1 MVTRTY
7 TDTGQLFVVG
17 YQGEQVP
24 QSFVDLVGRRQLGG
38 VILFEDNCRSYT
50 AARESIAA
58 IRKQYTRTAPMIAVD
73 QEGGRVCR
81 LRGVPAEFRAPAD
94 YARDNALEQYAE
106 DFSRAMVYMESLG
119 INCNLAPVCDLFLDE
134 GNTCL
139 DGRCFGDSPE
149 VVGPFIEKSIKL
161 ARTHG
166 LLSCAKHFPGL
177 GAATIDPHEATAE
190 ADYDLNTWST
200 REMRPFEIAVR
211 AQVDMIMTT
220 HLRLPAIDD
229 TIATGSSKIT
239 DHMIRTMLGY
249 EGPVIT
255 DDLLMS
261 GAAELG
267 DVGERAIAAFLAGH
281 DLLLFGQDTEAA
293 IEAMEA

>member
-1 MVTRTY
+1 M
-7 TDTGQLFVVG
+7 
-17 YQGEQVP
+17 
-24 QSFVDLVGRRQLGG
+24 
-38 VILFEDNCRSYT
+38 
-50 AARESIAA
+50 
-58 IRKQYTRTAPMIAVD
+58 
-73 QEGGRVCR
+73 
-81 LRGVPAEFRAPAD
+81 
-94 YARDNALEQYAE
+94 
-106 DFSRAMVYMESLG
+106 
-119 INCNLAPVCDLFLDE
+119 
-134 GNTCL
+134 
-139 DGRCFGDSPE
+139 
-149 VVGPFIEKSIKL
+149 

-249 EGPVIT
+249 EGPVVT

-293 IEAMEA
+293 IEAMEAFERAAERGDIPAERIRRSLERIASVKCKLASKIVL